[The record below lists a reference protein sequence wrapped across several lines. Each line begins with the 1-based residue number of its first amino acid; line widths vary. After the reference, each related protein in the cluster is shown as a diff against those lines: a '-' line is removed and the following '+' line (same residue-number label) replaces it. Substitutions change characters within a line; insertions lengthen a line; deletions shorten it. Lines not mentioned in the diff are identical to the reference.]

1 MEVVGYNKP
10 TQKKKVRDSEIEKM
24 STMQRDIH
32 LEMTQEKDHG
42 KIVQLRK
49 TRKEIAKDIQKKLKK
64 KREEE
69 IDKIVADIE
78 ELKDDA
84 KMFKAVKN
92 MKNRKFENPTV
103 HDKDGRNVTAPDQ
116 VYKIVEEYFK

>member
-1 MEVVGYNKP
+1 M
-10 TQKKKVRDSEIEKM
+10 
-24 STMQRDIH
+24 
-32 LEMTQEKDHG
+32 
-42 KIVQLRK
+42 
-49 TRKEIAKDIQKKLKK
+49 KK

-116 VYKIVEEYFK
+116 VYKIVEEYFRMQFHQQNKTIIER